1 MGIRKGGPFFRRN
14 WPQFI
19 LFSARPSVRAREGGE
34 REGKGRG
41 GKDISLNFREG
52 EGRRRAQLG
61 IKNAPSVLRS
71 LLTFSPPPFLLS
83 AFFARQSLG
92 MGRKFGIFGKTTTTT
107 LSFAKRE
114 RTEWKRETTLSQSH
128 IYVVIFVSGL
138 DIPGIF
144 ENYIFYSPWM

>member
-1 MGIRKGGPFFRRN
+1 M
-14 WPQFI
+14 
-19 LFSARPSVRAREGGE
+19 
-34 REGKGRG
+34 
-41 GKDISLNFREG
+41 
-52 EGRRRAQLG
+52 GRRRARRG

-114 RTEWKRETTLSQSH
+114 RTKWKRETTLSQSH
-128 IYVVIFVSGL
+128 IYMVFFVSGL

-144 ENYIFYSPWM
+144 ENYIFLFTVDVDSFRRGIVDVFLSEPGRNYHKDVITFCGKMKNPSPRNQVLAYDRV